1 MKLQPILE
9 ETIAK
14 FKVIPQEQLIKHATA
29 ILLSKEYKD
38 FETRIAWDC
47 LRAVSGAEI
56 CSWYKTFDCHDSHI
70 DTLAKVALKEIFNTT
85 EFLAANRPQTQ

>member
-14 FKVIPQEQLIKHATA
+14 FKAIPQDQLIKHATA
-29 ILLSKEYKD
+29 IFDSKEYKD

-56 CSWYKTFDCHDSHI
+56 CGWYKTFDCHDRHI
-70 DTLAKVALKEIFNTT
+70 DTLAKIALKEIFDVNA
-85 EFLAANRPQTQ
+85 FIIANNK